1 MLCPRLVSDSRGP
14 SRFVRPEK
22 ISTKVDARYLIFF
35 LSFSMEQFVQ
45 LVDSM
50 PNPVWLNSGAGA
62 KRKMSSTFK
71 VLYWGRF
78 SVYIFTWLAVEQKPP
93 KLGETFCRRCGKSRR
108 YLSDAGAS
116 AGDSSIDNRCHS
128 GFDNL
133 ADIHPQLSALEVRGR
148 SL

>member
-1 MLCPRLVSDSRGP
+1 
-14 SRFVRPEK
+14 
-22 ISTKVDARYLIFF
+22 
-35 LSFSMEQFVQ
+35 MEQFVQ

-62 KRKMSSTFK
+62 
-71 VLYWGRF
+71 
-78 SVYIFTWLAVEQKPP
+78 
-93 KLGETFCRRCGKSRR
+93 
-108 YLSDAGAS
+108 S
-116 AGDSSIDNRCHS
+116 AGDSSVDNRCHS